1 MMARNN
7 KQINKQKPNPSLQGR
22 VRFGEQRRETEK
34 KNIHLSPTGVW
45 IWSSLGHSHGGCDQ
59 NTRWMFT
66 VSPWNVGG
74 PFSLEFCVQ
83 HVFCFAVKSGKKQQ
97 RCQQNCIQ
105 NPRLHRVF
113 ILWFYFKST
122 DGIMNRANGSHKVMN
137 TIFIGKIKLLKQPR
151 LIFSCEKIM

>member
-7 KQINKQKPNPSLQGR
+7 KQINKQKPNPLLQG
-22 VRFGEQRRETEK
+22 EIQRTKKRDREK
-34 KNIHLSPTGVW
+34 KIHLSPTGVW

-66 VSPWNVGG
+66 VSLWNVGG
-74 PFSLEFCVQ
+74 PFSLEFCVW
-83 HVFCFAVKSGKKQQ
+83 HVFCFAVKSGKK

-122 DGIMNRANGSHKVMN
+122 DGIMNLANGSHKVMN